1 MPSCSSHSFVSKQAT
16 WSVVIYSNTVR
27 SLIED
32 DNNLLNI
39 LLLMLHF
46 IIKLY
51 DLPDYIYIYIY
62 NIIIT

>member
-1 MPSCSSHSFVSKQAT
+1 MPSCSSHSFVSKQST
-16 WSVVIYSNTVR
+16 WSLVIYSNTVR
-27 SLIED
+27 SLIEE

-39 LLLMLHF
+39 LLLILHF

-62 NIIIT
+62 IIL